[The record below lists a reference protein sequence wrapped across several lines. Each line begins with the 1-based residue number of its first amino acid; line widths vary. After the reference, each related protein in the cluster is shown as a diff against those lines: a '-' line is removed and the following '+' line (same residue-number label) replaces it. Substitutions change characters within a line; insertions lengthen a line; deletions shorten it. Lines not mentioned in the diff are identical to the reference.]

1 MTIEELRE
9 HLQRQITD
17 LETLQPHLKDKMDKF
32 KSTRHLYRSRDKDYF
47 EREYLSMTSTYASRY
62 GTIQTCKQILEQISG
77 EPSNPS
83 PEQEWVKIGVVGVDS
98 GQLLICDPVYIDA
111 QWTRDDN
118 PKFISTLIY
127 PNGTRKNI
135 KMGSPEWWS
144 NIDAINQG
152 IIKVETRQCEPNGRF
167 SYGACCKAS
176 SLEQMSG
183 QLYYT
188 KGHEGI
194 GVAFSSGFGDGL
206 YNVYARFED
215 YGECGG
221 KRIAEVRI
229 VCITNKARETWFSL
243 MHGSETEEHR

>member
-17 LETLQPHLKDKMDKF
+17 LETLQHYLEGKMEGLE
-32 KSTRHLYRSRDKDYF
+32 STMRWITGHDRDYF
-47 EREYLSMTSTYASRY
+47 EREYLSMASTHDTRY
-62 GTIQTCKQILEQISG
+62 GAIQAYKQILERISG

-83 PEQEWVKIGVVGVDS
+83 PEQEWVKIGEVGVDS
-98 GQLLICDPVYIDA
+98 GQLLICDPIYIDA
-111 QWTRDDN
+111 QWTRDDA
-118 PKFISTLIY
+118 PKFVSTLVY
-127 PNGTRKNI
+127 PNGDRKDI
-135 KMGSPEWWS
+135 KVGSPEWWN
-144 NIDAINQG
+144 NIDAINRG
-152 IIKVETRQCEPNGRF
+152 VIKVETRQCKPNGTF

-176 SLEQMSG
+176 DLKEKSG

-188 KGHEGI
+188 KGHEGV

>member
-1 MTIEELRE
+1 MVSCEDLQKEIAELE
-9 HLQRQITD
+9 NLQQY
-17 LETLQPHLKDKMDKF
+17 LEDKMDELE
-32 KSTRHLYRSRDKDYF
+32 STMRWSTGRDLDCY
-47 EREYLSMTSTYASRY
+47 EREYLSMTSTHDTRY
-62 GTIQTCKQILEQISG
+62 GAIQAYKEILERISG

-83 PEQEWVKIGVVGVDS
+83 PDQEWVKIGVVGVDS

-118 PKFISTLIY
+118 PKFVSTLIY

-135 KMGSPEWWS
+135 KIGSPEWWS

-167 SYGACCKAS
+167 SYGACCKVS

-183 QLYYT
+183 QLYYA
-188 KGHEGI
+188 KDRAGI

-215 YGECGG
+215 YGDRGG
-221 KRIAEVRI
+221 KRVAEVRI
-229 VCITNKARETWFSL
+229 VCITNEDRETWLSL
-243 MHGSETEEHR
+243 MHGSETEEHI